1 MRVIGISGPSCS
13 GKSTLAT
20 KLSGRLQDCC
30 VIQQD
35 WFFVDPARCPPDAN
49 FCDLGYLHVDEFVAA
64 CTDLCAG
71 RSAHV
76 PAIDFGTFEKIGVA
90 RIEPRRWIIIEGMTI
105 FRIPQVA
112 ELCDLRFYLSPPYS
126 EIRARKRR
134 RDAIER
140 NKAPTTIE
148 SQLKWMKDEYDR
160 DLVMFGRSVI
170 FLSDQSIDRLTRL
183 VLERVDGA
191 KVQHE
196 EEHP

>member
-1 MRVIGISGPSCS
+1 
-13 GKSTLAT
+13 
-20 KLSGRLQDCC
+20 
-30 VIQQD
+30 
-35 WFFVDPARCPPDAN
+35 
-49 FCDLGYLHVDEFVAA
+49 
-64 CTDLCAG
+64 
-71 RSAHV
+71 
-76 PAIDFGTFEKIGVA
+76 
-90 RIEPRRWIIIEGMTI
+90 MTI